1 MIDGIFLITSGI
13 LGMIA
18 LVGFYNSRKLKLGEK
33 IFCFITFVLNSL
45 ALILGLHLIKSHRI
59 IDIYSF
65 IVLLSIAL
73 TDVLFGPKKR
83 KEKRD
88 SLLNQKQEDFYNASN
103 MFDNKNDEYL
113 HGYQDAIEDMNKYD
127 T

>member
-1 MIDGIFLITSGI
+1 MIDGIIIITSGI

-18 LVGFYNSRKLKLGEK
+18 LVGFYNTRKLKLGEK
-33 IFCFITFVLNSL
+33 IFCFIAFVVNSL
-45 ALILGLHLIKSHRI
+45 TLILGLYLIESHRI

-83 KEKRD
+83 KEKRN
-88 SLLNQKQEDFYNASN
+88 SLLNQKQADFYNASN
-103 MFDNKNDEYL
+103 MFEDKNNEYL